1 MSTNLLMRFGS
12 KPCQH
17 TIEDDMESYFYVVLY
32 CGILWIRQTEEIE
45 ERKTLMDS
53 FFGECLLGREGGNV
67 KGANKHFKNFI
78 RKFSFESAD
87 LNNWISTVCAFQLD
101 PTKWRLEVLYEYWK
115 GIASRELPSTDR
127 EDYSLEE
134 DDLEQ

>member
-1 MSTNLLMRFGS
+1 MSIAMLHHNSVTRRQTL
-12 KPCQH
+12 K
-17 TIEDDMESYFYVVLY
+17 DDLESVVYVVLY

-45 ERKTLMDS
+45 ERKTLMNS
-53 FFGECLLGREGGNV
+53 FFGECLLGRKGGNV

-78 RKFSFESAD
+78 REFSFECAD
-87 LNNWISTVCAFQLD
+87 LNNWISTVCTFQLD

-134 DDLEQ
+134 DDPEQ